1 MKLWIGIKMVDMIN
15 NEDNK
20 YIVLRKDIYSKF
32 GFVSG
37 MIVQLL
43 VDGDGEFIG
52 STGTMHDIISV
63 VSLTSVK
70 NHLKELEYGGVII
83 TEKVGGWCNRYK
95 LVDKSFIHGMVY
107 KRKIPIEVK
116 EIVEKIKKIR
126 RNNEEI

>member
-1 MKLWIGIKMVDMIN
+1 MN

-20 YIVLRKDIYSKF
+20 YIIIRKDIYAKF
-32 GFVSG
+32 GFAKG
-37 MIVQLL
+37 LIIQTL
-43 VDGDGEFIG
+43 VDGNGEFIG
-52 STGTMHDIISV
+52 STGTLHDVISV
-63 VSLTSVK
+63 ISITSVK
-70 NHLKELEYGGVII
+70 NHLNELESQGFVKK
-83 TEKVGGWCNRYK
+83 EKVGGWCNRYK